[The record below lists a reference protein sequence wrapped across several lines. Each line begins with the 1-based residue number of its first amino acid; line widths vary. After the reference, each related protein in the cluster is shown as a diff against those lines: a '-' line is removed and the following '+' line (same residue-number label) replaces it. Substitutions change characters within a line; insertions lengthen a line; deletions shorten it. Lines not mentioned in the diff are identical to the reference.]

1 MDLPDNNYFLDK
13 GILFVDTETVGIPI
27 DTSVSYR
34 NVDNWP
40 AIKQIAWIVYG
51 KDGVVG
57 VQRNFAIT
65 DDADSTSSNS
75 SEYVPKTIKPIHV
88 ILHDFLNDLQSCDVI
103 VGHNIQ
109 YDVTVILC
117 EMYRLGLDTE
127 LLENLQQFCTMKNGV
142 NVCGFDTKYGDR
154 YPSLQELYTKLFH
167 QPFENAHDAFCDI
180 KATADCFWE
189 IVRRNNL
196 QCEDYPYLMPEI
208 KKVSLA
214 KDYIQKA
221 DAIEDSSFGSVCRK
235 QIALYEKAALLES
248 DYFKTELYCYYRL
261 GHIYYYGL
269 KEEQTAKDWYIK
281 VYDKIGQ
288 LDDGRPELYENYFID
303 ILWEFSVLNER
314 HHWVRNYSGDVVL
327 FYNWWAGECSDCLNS
342 FWLAPLRIDQIN
354 KYIDA
359 YRYGWCNQRKDLNKA
374 IDICQKVLT
383 FNRPEFHW
391 TGINNRGFR
400 YLLVLLYKEAGDMA
414 GLFESLELYRKELRE
429 HNAPQTE
436 HIEPLRL
443 FIKYYFVGEGF
454 FVEVK
459 SGRLRTERMGG
470 VAKNYGKAKQYLD
483 ELLRIKEDDAVAQ
496 YYLGLFYEQGLSDVS
511 QNSELAFRCF
521 EKAAGGYSPAL
532 LHLGLMYL
540 DGKGCKKSKKKAR
553 EYLEKAK
560 AEGLDVSPYLE
571 KAKSW
576 F

>member
-1 MDLPDNNYFLDK
+1 MDL
-13 GILFVDTETVGIPI
+13 LFADTETVGIPL
-27 DTSVSYR
+27 DTSASYR

-40 AIKQIAWIVYG
+40 RIKQIAWIVYG

-65 DDADSTSSNS
+65 DDVDSASSNS

-88 ILHDFLNDLQSCDVI
+88 ILHDFLYDLQSCDVI

-127 LLENLQQFCTMKNGV
+127 RLENLQQFCTMKYGV

-154 YPSLQELYTKLFH
+154 YPSLQELYTKIFH
-167 QPFENAHDAFCDI
+167 QPFENAHDAYCDI

-189 IVRRNNL
+189 LVRRDNL
-196 QCEDYPYLMPEI
+196 QCEDYPYLMPGYMRLA
-208 KKVSLA
+208 LA
-214 KDYIQKA
+214 KEYVAKA
-221 DAIEDSSFGSVCRK
+221 DAIENMTSQRNRQK
-235 QIALYEKAALLES
+235 QVELYQKAAIIDDGLYS
-248 DYFKTELYCYYRL
+248 LYCSYRI
-261 GHIYYYGL
+261 GHLYYYEL
-269 KEEQTAKDWYIK
+269 NDEENAKLWYTKAKERMDSIQEWEYEYHQCYF
-281 VYDKIGQ
+281 
-288 LDDGRPELYENYFID
+288 LDA
-303 ILWEFSVLNER
+303 LWEYAILNER
-314 HHWVRNYSGDVVL
+314 HHWSDSHDTVDFYDWWESLCDVRI
-327 FYNWWAGECSDCLNS
+327 EELN
-342 FWLAPLRIDQIN
+342 LNQIK

-374 IDICQKVLT
+374 IEICQKALT

-391 TGINNRGFR
+391 TGINSRGLR
-400 YLLVLLYKEAGDMA
+400 YVLVFLYKEFGDLT
-414 GLFESLELYRKELRE
+414 GLFNSLKLYREELRVN
-429 HNAPQTE
+429 NAPETE

-443 FIKYYFVGEGF
+443 YVEYYFKGEGLF
-454 FVEVK
+454 IENTAGHYHLEHCK
-459 SGRLRTERMGG
+459 G
-470 VAKNYGKAKQYLD
+470 ANKDYAKAKQYLD
-483 ELLRIKEDDAVAQ
+483 ELLLIKEDDAVAQ
-496 YYLGLFYEQGLSDVS
+496 YYLGLFYELGLSDVS

-532 LHLGLMYL
+532 LQLGIMYL
-540 DGKGCKKSKKKAR
+540 EGTGCNKSKKKAR

-560 AEGLDVSPYLE
+560 EKGLEVSPHLE
-571 KAKSW
+571 KAKQW